1 MKQNQKGFSALV
13 ILLIIVVLGTIA
25 GIGYKLVKADVGQA
39 QTQTN
44 ISSTETKGAKQSD
57 EKTAAKVE
65 LKEYKNTEFGF
76 TFQYPSTWKYDADFS
91 YAERGANEG
100 QLSVTSPSG
109 AVITFKA
116 NLGGKGG
123 GCGDTNPNDTPHH
136 TALCSTR
143 EILKITQI
151 QPAGSKE
158 YPVNLYQY
166 KYTGPGENA
175 KSEFGMYVDSGQY
188 APTTTG
194 STIGAIFPFSIMQN
208 TKGNIESHT
217 SGGDRTSSEYF
228 STQQAKD
235 TELVL
240 KTFKLL

>member
-1 MKQNQKGFSALV
+1 MKQDQKGFSAL
-13 ILLIIVVLGTIA
+13 IIILIIFVIGATVA
-25 GIGYKLVKADVGQA
+25 IGYKILKSDRGQD
-39 QTQTN
+39 QTQSN
-44 ISSTETKGAKQSD
+44 NSSAEKKVVKQSD
-57 EKTAAKVE
+57 DKTATKVE
-65 LKEYKNTEFGF
+65 LKEYINTEFGF
-76 TFQYPSTWKYDADFS
+76 SFQYPSTWKYDADFS

-100 QLSVTSPSG
+100 QVSVTSPNG

-136 TALCSTR
+136 TALCSTL

-151 QPAGSKE
+151 QPAGSRD

-166 KYTGPGENA
+166 KYTGPGDNA

-194 STIGAIFPFSIMQN
+194 PTIGAIFPFSIMQN

-217 SGGDRTSSEYF
+217 SGADRTSMEYF
-228 STQQAKD
+228 TSQQAKD